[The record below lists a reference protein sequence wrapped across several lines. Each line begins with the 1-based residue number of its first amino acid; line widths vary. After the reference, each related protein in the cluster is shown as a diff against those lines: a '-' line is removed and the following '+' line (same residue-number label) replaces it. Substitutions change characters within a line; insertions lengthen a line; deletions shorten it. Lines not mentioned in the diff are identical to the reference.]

1 MKNRISGLVWGS
13 IAVIQMWIIVFLSQW
28 IYINDHSLKP
38 GTLTEKFVLFVSQAT
53 VGFFCDLYGPYLI
66 TMMYVVW
73 FVCGVLY
80 LVKQKPSKLASQP

>member
-1 MKNRISGLVWGS
+1 MKCRFTVFAWVS

-38 GTLTEKFVLFVSQAT
+38 GTLTEKFVLFISQAT

-66 TMMYVVW
+66 TIMYVVW
-73 FVCGVLY
+73 LICVVLF
-80 LVKQKPSKLASQP
+80 LSKQKPSKLASQQ